1 MTGKKQSDRIS
12 VNEAK
17 PHISGQRF
25 IKEKEVFNMFE
36 KKIVF
41 TNTDDMTDFV
51 NAAGRCDFEIDVT
64 SGNYFVDAKSLLG
77 VMYLGFARELTVQ
90 YAGKNGRFE
99 HVLKRLCV
107 A

>member
-1 MTGKKQSDRIS
+1 MY
-12 VNEAK
+12 
-17 PHISGQRF
+17 
-25 IKEKEVFNMFE
+25 E

-41 TNTDDMTDFV
+41 ENTEDMADFV

-77 VMYLGFARELTVQ
+77 VMYLGFAKELTVQ
-90 YAGKNGRFE
+90 YAGKDRKFE

>member
-1 MTGKKQSDRIS
+1 
-12 VNEAK
+12 
-17 PHISGQRF
+17 
-25 IKEKEVFNMFE
+25 MFE
-36 KKIVF
+36 KKIIF
-41 TNTDDMTDFV
+41 DNAEDMTDFV

-90 YAGKNGRFE
+90 YAGRNRKVEN
-99 HVLKRLCV
+99 VLQRLCV